1 MGLEA
6 PETNAPLSVNA
17 EALGRQGTDTV
28 SGSWF
33 LICVMKHT
41 RRQTEMISMSLD
53 CAKPRGKGEPYQVG

>member
-28 SGSWF
+28 SDLVSN
-33 LICVMKHT
+33 LRNETHT
-41 RRQTEMISMSLD
+41 STD
-53 CAKPRGKGEPYQVG
+53 